1 MALNAQGKRS
11 ISQLYEIYKTKSKA
25 EGRETVPTL
34 HKPDLY
40 RWRNAGDWDEWCA
53 QRGIEDSEL
62 DNAKFRAKRER
73 ALNQLTL
80 LTDDAISQLGIMIN
94 DPNTPPTV
102 KHKLIET
109 VLTRVVLKPEEDEAN
124 NNRTFESLP
133 GQSATEE
140 DKMRW
145 LSHLKA

>member
-1 MALNAQGKRS
+1 
-11 ISQLYEIYKTKSKA
+11 
-25 EGRETVPTL
+25 
-34 HKPDLY
+34 
-40 RWRNAGDWDEWCA
+40 
-53 QRGIEDSEL
+53 L

-109 VLTRVVLKPEEDEAN
+109 VLTRVVLKPEEDETH

-140 DKMRW
+140 DKLRW